1 MSRTA
6 STIHCHATI
15 PQVDDELKK
24 MRNPLLMTA
33 RQRALLDKRSGD
45 DSLESFPAEPL
56 LALPSGETACLLRRE
71 GGEGGGSCWFQ
82 LPSGCL

>member
-1 MSRTA
+1 M
-6 STIHCHATI
+6 
-15 PQVDDELKK
+15 DDELKK

-56 LALPSGETACLLRRE
+56 LALPSGQPRAVLVFGNVELKKP
-71 GGEGGGSCWFQ
+71 GGNV
-82 LPSGCL
+82 LI